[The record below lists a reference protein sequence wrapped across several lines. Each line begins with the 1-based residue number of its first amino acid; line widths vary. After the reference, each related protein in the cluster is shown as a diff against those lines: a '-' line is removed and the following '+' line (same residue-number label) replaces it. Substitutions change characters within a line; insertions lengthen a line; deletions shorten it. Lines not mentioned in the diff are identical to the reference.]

1 MIPIKDSEALAA
13 ALKKLIDDPQL
24 RQTMGKN
31 AREFA
36 VSKFDIEEVVKV
48 HLDLYQS
55 ITE

>member
-13 ALKKLIDDPQL
+13 SLKKLIDDPQL